1 MKIKEISSAIKS
13 IEPGSDLDDAQYIGL
28 VIENDN
34 NVPNTNLF
42 SCKSEDGKEYFGR
55 LIGKTSI
62 LNADGGNVSSPEVY
76 LNFIKNGKKN
86 LLHFNTISGIEIT
99 DSKGKIFNVCTSL
112 GESYNYIKKISEKN

>member
-1 MKIKEISSAIKS
+1 MKIKDIASAIKS

-28 VIENDN
+28 VMENDN
-34 NVPNTNLF
+34 VSHTNLF

-76 LNFIKNGKKN
+76 LSFIKKGNKN